1 MHPPSTRQNNRVGW
15 FRPSMGG
22 RQVGWSHRSTK
33 TMRKWWKKHRSGE
46 ETQIPTI
53 VFQIPA
59 RFPLDPVRF
68 RQIQRKSH
76 QVWWDFAKFGQNLT
90 RSKGNITR
98 IWVSS
103 PDSGKLSLRS
113 GNFGWNLEIFWLVR
127 VLGEENQNR
136 TAEIGFWWWRPIG
149 AVGLAKF
156 GSNLVGSSGGS
167 SYLINLDNPN

>member
-1 MHPPSTRQNNRVGW
+1 MHPPPTCQNNRVGR
-15 FRPSMGG
+15 FRPSTGG
-22 RQVGWSHRSTK
+22 RLVGRSHRSTK
-33 TMRKWWKKHRSGE
+33 TTRKRWKKHRFDE

-53 VFQIPA
+53 VFQIPV
-59 RFPLDPVRF
+59 RFPLNLMRF

-113 GNFGWNLEIFWLVR
+113 RNFGRNLEIFWLVR

-136 TAEIGFWWWRPIG
+136 IVEIGFWWWRPTG
-149 AVGLAKF
+149 AIELAEFGLD
-156 GSNLVGSSGGS
+156 LVGSSGGS
-167 SYLINLDNPN
+167 GYLINLDSPN

>member
-1 MHPPSTRQNNRVGW
+1 
-15 FRPSMGG
+15 MGG

-33 TMRKWWKKHRSGE
+33 TTRKRWKKHRFDE
-46 ETQIPTI
+46 ETQILTI
-53 VFQIPA
+53 VFQIPV
-59 RFPLDPVRF
+59 RFPLNLMRF

-127 VLGEENQNR
+127 VFLVLGEENRNW
-136 TAEIGFWWWRPIG
+136 TAGIGFWWWRPTE
-149 AVGLAKF
+149 AVRSARF
-156 GSNLVGSSGGS
+156 GSDSVGSSGGS
-167 SYLINLDNPN
+167 GYRINLDSPNHITSHLWLV